1 MDPSKVK
8 IPPLKDLNTDNI
20 TDNVNLI
27 NSNNPDTRSKYVLER
42 LVVHLHDFA
51 RETRLSTREWMA
63 GIEFLTRTGKMCSD
77 VRQVWTIENVAYR
90 LLISRRNSSSSP
102 TFSASHS
109 WSIASTTRNPQAQRT
124 APSSAHSTR
133 TKRSTS
139 HTARRSRMTRKVN
152 RCWFSVR

>member
-27 NSNNPDTRSKYVLER
+27 NSNNPDPRSKYVLER
-42 LVVHLHDFA
+42 LVTHLHDFA
-51 RETRLSTREWMA
+51 RETRLSSREWMA
-63 GIEFLTRTGKMCSD
+63 GIEFLTRTGQMCSD
-77 VRQVWTIENVAYR
+77 IRQVWTIGNVEYR
-90 LLISRRNSSSSP
+90 PLTFRRNSSSSP
-102 TFSASHS
+102 TFSAFHS
-109 WSIASTTRNPQAQRT
+109 SSIASTTRNPQAQRM

-133 TKRSTS
+133 TKRSIS
-139 HTARRSRMTRKVN
+139 RTARRSRMTRQVN